1 VQVTHQGVPARAV
14 ARHPE
19 RSPLG
24 GSVLSS
30 PPTANQPL
38 PRREPDPCSL
48 SATLAQLRGLMRKL
62 GPAPATVNPIAIEP
76 PARSLR
82 RMQIEG

>member
-1 VQVTHQGVPARAV
+1 VPGSPIRVFRRA
-14 ARHPE
+14 ASSGILNAP
-19 RSPLG
+19 PG
-24 GSVLSS
+24 GSLLSS
-30 PPTANQPL
+30 PSPANQPL

-48 SATLAQLRGLMRKL
+48 SATLAQLRGLIRRL
-62 GPAPATVNPIAIEP
+62 EPDPSTVNPIAIDP

>member
-1 VQVTHQGVPARAV
+1 VFPRALRPGILNLPPSE
-14 ARHPE
+14 ATP
-19 RSPLG
+19 
-24 GSVLSS
+24 LSS

-38 PRREPDPCSL
+38 PRREPDSCSL
-48 SATLAQLRGLMRKL
+48 SATLAQLRGLIRKL
-62 GPAPATVNPIAIEP
+62 EPDPATVNPIAIEP